1 MSRKGLFHHPLPS
14 YTAQSTDSNGRS
26 KMLNLIISKILQLKS
41 YLVLPLLK
49 ILHTAIVVLLFKM
62 WSISNCVQCLLR
74 KCNLKRRCKKICKQT
89 KMALHYHQNH
99 FEDRRVLLHD
109 VRDSIYVRS
118 SSINLSGWSMITLI
132 MRDWLYLKF
141 CPLNQGLLSL
151 RAKSCVGVRNKN

>member
-1 MSRKGLFHHPLPS
+1 MGEARCQISLS
-14 YTAQSTDSNGRS
+14 IS
-26 KMLNLIISKILQLKS
+26 ISKILQLKS

-62 WSISNCVQCLLR
+62 WSISNCVQCIIYTLHLLR
-74 KCNLKRRCKKICKQT
+74 KCNLKRRCTKICKQT

-109 VRDSIYVRS
+109 VRDSIYVHS

-132 MRDWLYLKF
+132 MTDWLYLKF

-151 RAKSCVGVRNKN
+151 RAKSRVGVRNKN